1 MIQQAQKFVIETNDS
16 SDSRNVSVSMLYNK
30 DSCFGCLIRCSSTI
44 VVHRREKLKNMVKL
58 IEHQN
63 SKPPL
68 PAFCL
73 FFFAYLS
80 CLLCFSS
87 YTSIRC
93 PIIIFEQDCLLYLLT
108 PCRRGRDVLA
118 ICFINCN
125 YMQGITLALP
135 HLSKVS
141 H

>member
-73 FFFAYLS
+73 FFLPIWVAFYAFQVILLLDVLS
-80 CLLCFSS
+80 LFSS
-87 YTSIRC
+87 KIVFYI
-93 PIIIFEQDCLLYLLT
+93 YLRLVEEAEM
-108 PCRRGRDVLA
+108 C
-118 ICFINCN
+118 
-125 YMQGITLALP
+125 
-135 HLSKVS
+135 
-141 H
+141 